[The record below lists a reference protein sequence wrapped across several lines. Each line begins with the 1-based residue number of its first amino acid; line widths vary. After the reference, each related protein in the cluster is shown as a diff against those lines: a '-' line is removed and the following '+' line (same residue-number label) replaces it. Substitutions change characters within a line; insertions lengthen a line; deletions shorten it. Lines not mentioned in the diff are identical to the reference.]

1 MELTKYNHSIQEKKI
16 YDFWEKNNLF
26 KPISKK
32 SKKTFSIVIPPPNIT
47 GKLHMGHA
55 LNNSL
60 QDVLIRYYRMNGY
73 ETLWQPGTDHAGIAT
88 QAIVEKNLAKE
99 NIDKNDIGREKF
111 IEKVWEWKAESGDLI
126 LEQLKKLGCS
136 CDWSRSRFTMDE
148 EMSKAV
154 TKVFVALYNKKLI
167 YKDKKLVNWDT
178 KLQTAISDLEVVQNE
193 VQSKLYYINYPVTDS
208 KEQITIATTRPET
221 MMGDTAIAVNPKD
234 DRYKNFVGKFAIIP
248 VVNRKIRII
257 ADYYADP
264 TQGTGAVKITP
275 AHDFNDYDVG
285 KRNKLEIINILEK
298 DGKINGNGIKSYVG
312 LDRFEARKKII
323 SELKELNLLEKI
335 DSIKN
340 KVPYGDRSNTII
352 EPLLTEQWFVNAK
365 SLSKKPIQIVKKKET
380 IFFPE
385 NWSNTFNQWMNNI
398 EPWCISRQIWWGH
411 RIPVWYGHDGKIFA
425 AENEKIAKELAKKHY
440 KQKTFKLTQETD
452 VLDTWFS
459 SALWPFATLGWPKKT
474 SVLKKFYPTSVLVTG
489 FDIIFFWVA
498 RMLMMGNHFLKKT
511 PFKKVYVHALVRDEK
526 GQKMSKSKGNVVD
539 PLELINEFGAD
550 PLRFT
555 LISMASPGRDVKLS
569 KDRITGYRNFIT
581 KIWSANNFL
590 KLNNC
595 KYNKKIN
602 VKKIKLKI
610 NQWIYFEFY
619 KTNKLINKHI
629 QEFRFDEASRV
640 LYNFVWHSYCDW
652 YLEFLKPIFNSKN
665 KTSIYEAKQ
674 FSSYMLSCIL
684 KLLHPFIPF
693 FSEHVWQENN
703 FYKQVK
709 SNLINSNWPV
719 SKKIQ
724 SYKKN
729 ADEIDC
735 IIDVIKSIRSTKV
748 QLSVPPKEYCDIVYF
763 QESKKIKKFINNNME
778 IIKQVG
784 RVNNIVLK
792 PDESN
797 LIIQIIILKEKI
809 GLKFETNIDL
819 NSQKDKLV
827 NKLNE
832 LEKKIFSLNEKLN
845 NKNYVKKAPKD
856 IVTNDKFLLKD
867 LKIEQTKLKSIVS
880 SINQNG
886 KI

>member
-1 MELTKYNHSIQEKKI
+1 MQFTKYNHSVQEKKI
-16 YDFWEKNNLF
+16 YDFWERNSLF
-26 KPISKK
+26 KPKEKK

-60 QDVLIRYYRMNGY
+60 QDVLIRYYRMSGY

-99 NIDKNDIGREKF
+99 NINKNDIGREKF
-111 IEKVWEWKAESGDLI
+111 IKKVWEWKIESGGII
-126 LEQLKKLGCS
+126 LDQLKKLGCS

-148 EMSKAV
+148 QMSKAV

-178 KLQTAISDLEVVQNE
+178 KLQTAISDLEVLQHE
-193 VQSKLYYINYPVTDS
+193 VQSQLYYINYTLVDS
-208 KEQITIATTRPET
+208 DEYITIATTRPET

-234 DRYKNFVGKFAIIP
+234 NRFKNFIGRFVVIP
-248 VVNRKIRII
+248 IVNRKIKII
-257 ADYYADP
+257 ADHYADP
-264 TQGTGAVKITP
+264 EQGTGAVKITP

-298 DGKINGNGIKSYVG
+298 DGKINKNGIIPYIG

-323 SELKELNLLEKI
+323 IKLKDLNVLKKI
-335 DSIKN
+335 ETIKN

-352 EPLLTEQWFVNAK
+352 EPLLTEQWFVDAK
-365 SLSKKPIQIVKKKET
+365 SLSKKPIQTVRKKET
-380 IFFPE
+380 TFFPDS
-385 NWSNTFNQWMNNI
+385 WTKTFYQWMNNI

-411 RIPVWYGHDGKIFA
+411 RIPVWYANNGKIFA
-425 AENEKIAKELAKKHY
+425 AETEQDAEILAKKH
-440 KQKTFKLTQETD
+440 FKNKKFNLTQETD

-459 SALWPFATLGWPKKT
+459 SALWPFATMGWPEKT
-474 SVLKKFYPTSVLVTG
+474 NTLKKFYPTSVLVTG

-498 RMLMMGNHFLKKT
+498 RMLMMGNHFLSNT

-526 GQKMSKSKGNVVD
+526 GHKMSKSKGNVID
-539 PLELINEFGAD
+539 PLELINEYGAD

-569 KDRITGYRNFIT
+569 KDRVTGYRNFIT

-595 KYNKKIN
+595 RYKNKPN
-602 VKKIKLKI
+602 EKKIKLKI
-610 NQWIYFEFY
+610 NQWIYSEFH
-619 KTNKLINKHI
+619 KTNESIKKHI
-629 QEFRFDEASRV
+629 RDFRFDEASKV

-665 KTSIYEAKQ
+665 KTSIQEAKQ
-674 FSSYMLSCIL
+674 FSSYILSNIL

-693 FSEHVWQENN
+693 FTEHVWQENKFN
-703 FYKQVK
+703 KEQK
-709 SNLINSNWPV
+709 SDLISSNWPI

-729 ADEIDC
+729 SDEIES
-735 IIDVIKSIRSTKV
+735 IIDIITAIRSTKV
-748 QLSVPPKEYCDIVYF
+748 QLNVPPKEYCDIVYF
-763 QESKKIKKFINNNME
+763 SETKKIKKFINNNIE
-778 IIKQVG
+778 IVKQVG
-784 RVNNIVLK
+784 RVNEIYLK
-792 PDESN
+792 SDKSDT
-797 LIIQIIILKEKI
+797 IIQIIILKEKI
-809 GLKFETNIDL
+809 GLKFQTNIDL
-819 NSQKDKLV
+819 NSQK
-827 NKLNE
+827 NKLTIKSNE
-832 LEKKIFSLNEKLN
+832 LEKKIFSLNQKLN
-845 NKNYVKKAPKD
+845 NKDYIKKAPKY
-856 IVTNDKFLLKD
+856 IVANDKFLLKD

-880 SINQNG
+880 SIN
-886 KI
+886 

>member
-1 MELTKYNHSIQEKKI
+1 MELTKYNHLIQEKKI
-16 YDFWEKNNLF
+16 YDFWEKNSLF

-99 NIDKNDIGREKF
+99 NINKNDIGREKF
-111 IEKVWEWKAESGDLI
+111 IEKVWEWKAESGGLI

-234 DRYKNFVGKFAIIP
+234 VRYKNFVGKFAIIP

-298 DGKINGNGIKSYVG
+298 DGKINGNGIKAYVG

-352 EPLLTEQWFVNAK
+352 EPLLTEQWFVDAK
-365 SLSKKPIQIVKKKET
+365 SLSKKPIQTVKKKET
-380 IFFPE
+380 IFFPK
-385 NWSNTFNQWMNNI
+385 NWSNTFHQWMNNI

-411 RIPVWYGHDGKIFA
+411 RIPVWYGNDGKIFT

-459 SALWPFATLGWPKKT
+459 SSLWPFATLGWPKKIN
-474 SVLKKFYPTSVLVTG
+474 VLKKFYPTSVLVTG

-610 NQWIYFEFY
+610 NQWIYVEFY

-703 FYKQVK
+703 FYKQEK

-735 IIDVIKSIRSTKV
+735 IIDVITSIRSTKV

-763 QESKKIKKFINNNME
+763 QESKKIKKFINNNMK